1 MTSSL
6 TTSTGL
12 NIHVSKA
19 VLFLINTCIWCI
31 IESTKGMS
39 KIDGTQKGE
48 PKECNIDYR
57 HVHIHADMNFIL
69 SLKDLFSEIYM
80 TYICLSVWE

>member
-1 MTSSL
+1 
-6 TTSTGL
+6 
-12 NIHVSKA
+12 
-19 VLFLINTCIWCI
+19 
-31 IESTKGMS
+31 MS

-69 SLKDLFSEIYM
+69 SLKDLFSGIYS
-80 TYICLSVWE
+80 LSVYTENELQYFL

>member
-12 NIHVSKA
+12 NVHVSKA
-19 VLFLINTCIWCI
+19 VLFLINIWCI

-48 PKECNIDYR
+48 PKECNIDYK
-57 HVHIHADMNFIL
+57 HVHINADMNFIL
-69 SLKDLFSEIYM
+69 SLKDLFSGIYM